1 MLCQVKQTVSGM
13 SASYEIISD
22 AEQID
27 SAEMPNNFLFG
38 TPCDIFFR
46 DMGFRSHSP
55 SIRLTNHYIHIGRM
69 PADLYRS
76 VAQLGRA
83 TVSKT
88 VCCRFDS
95 CPACHFASKQ
105 LNTNMPVW
113 RKQADAGNLKFL
125 VYTAC
130 GFKSRYRHH
139 IMHRTLVGRA

>member
-1 MLCQVKQTVSGM
+1 MRVFSCPAKDGRLSMVSGFPGTKDAM
-13 SASYEIISD
+13 RPASKFFVVVQVACHESD
-22 AEQID
+22 IY
-27 SAEMPNNFLFG
+27 M
-38 TPCDIFFR
+38 R
-46 DMGFRSHSP
+46 RSHSP
-55 SIRLTNHYIHIGRM
+55 SIRLTNHHIHVGRI